1 MKSYFNFW
9 CKDRNNRRQYKI
21 KRQVFAFHH
30 NIKSHKNTKSSKES
44 LLAAFN
50 VIVDRRISLSEI
62 TFRGARQKQLTS
74 YGHEH
79 GEKPIRDDHSLLP
92 YAHGNHACSRDD
104 DCEAEMFFSFFFI
117 IFLINIPKKRA

>member
-1 MKSYFNFW
+1 MKQQEKKW
-9 CKDRNNRRQYKI
+9 GKKTQK
-21 KRQVFAFHH
+21 AA
-30 NIKSHKNTKSSKES
+30 KNWSMLLLMSSS
-44 LLAAFN
+44 FQ
-50 VIVDRRISLSEI
+50 RFCQEI

-104 DCEAEMFFSFFFI
+104 DCEAEMFFSFFLFI
-117 IFLINIPKKRA
+117 F

>member
-1 MKSYFNFW
+1 MKSFFLFW

-74 YGHEH
+74 CGHEH

-92 YAHGNHACSRDD
+92 YAHGNHACLRDD
-104 DCEAEMFFSFFFI
+104 DCEAEMFFSFFLFI
-117 IFLINIPKKRA
+117 F